1 MLGYTLN
8 PETRVRWIFFC
19 GIFRFSRFSNKAS
32 FTGATAAPAQGNL
45 HTHPD
50 RINHINK
57 QSSGRRS
64 SPASLRTLSWS
75 EKREA
80 TVETVRMSNKRQW
93 VADSRKCGGSES
105 KPNAVQRRVVQ
116 DQNQNQRRY
125 QDQQKDHNHPR
136 HIYWKSE
143 TARVSTL
150 REISYFF
157 SL

>member
-32 FTGATAAPAQGNL
+32 FTGATAAPAQAL
-45 HTHPD
+45 AVVH
-50 RINHINK
+50 R
-57 QSSGRRS
+57 
-64 SPASLRTLSWS
+64 PASLRTLSWS